1 MHNREDLNQKYKKK
15 VKVIRTAA
23 VRRVHP
29 VLDAISCSTGVLKV
43 KLKEKKKGS
52 KIDQQLCFKLETTQT
67 KKKNKK

>member
-43 KLKEKKKGS
+43 KLKEKKKAA
-52 KIDQQLCFKLETTQT
+52 KLISSFALNWRQPRL
-67 KKKNKK
+67 KKK